1 MKYSLGLL
9 GLAAI
14 AAASDVVDL
23 GKDTFEDFTKENSLV
38 LAECMLRSR
47 KAPRTVQLT
56 NVSSL
61 CALVWSL
68 QGSRSRV

>member
-23 GKDTFEDFTKENSLV
+23 GKDSFEDFTKENNLV
-38 LAECMLRSR
+38 LAECMNKRWIAFT
-47 KAPRTVQLT
+47 K
-56 NVSSL
+56 
-61 CALVWSL
+61 C
-68 QGSRSRV
+68 

>member
-23 GKDTFEDFTKENSLV
+23 GKDTFEDFTKENNLV
-38 LAECMLRSR
+38 LAEFSR
-47 KAPRTVQLT
+47 HGVVTARLSHPSTRRPQ
-56 NVSSL
+56 
-61 CALVWSL
+61 
-68 QGSRSRV
+68 QH